1 MINKHNRMSR
11 LAVALVLA
19 LGAATVQAQ
28 TTSATLSGRVVGD
41 GGEPVA
47 GAEVTIE
54 HLPSGT
60 TTRAVTDSNGRYAS
74 RGLRVGGPY
83 KVTAIAEGMEGS
95 SQEDVYLVLG
105 DSAPVNIDLAAADAT
120 LDAVEVIGVAQATV
134 FSPDKIGAGTDISN
148 EQINSFPS
156 INRNLQDY
164 VRLDPR
170 ITQTDKGRNEI
181 SAGGQNTRYNA
192 IRVDGISINDTF
204 GLESNGL
211 SAPRQP
217 ISMDAIDAINVS
229 VATYDTAIAGG
240 TGAVINAVTKSG
252 TNEFH
257 GSVYSLYRDNDW
269 SGSTEGRPRPTIFDN
284 ELTYGLT
291 VGGPIIQDKL
301 FFFFNYEKFDGKD
314 QFDGLGAGF
323 GTSDSGATNRVNI
336 TTAQVNEIIDISRS
350 VWGFDPGTLALPSL
364 DTETEEYALKIDW
377 NISDRH
383 RANFRYAN
391 SDQSRPNLNNFGTNN
406 LALSTQ
412 SYVRDFEIKTYT
424 AQLFSDWNET
434 FSTEAKISYRDYSA
448 VRTPP
453 QDLPSIQVQV
463 GNASLFLGTEQNT
476 HANILETETLN
487 GYFLGNVYLGDHT
500 IKGGFDYEENEIY
513 NLFGRRINGV
523 YRFANI
529 AQYRA
534 GVSNQ
539 YQLFVPR
546 GNDLDNMAAEWSLEN
561 IGVFLQDTWSVN
573 SNLTVNFGVRMDR
586 PRTDE
591 DPLFNPAASA
601 AFGRRNDTSVGGE
614 LFQPRAGFNYTFDTE
629 RQTQLRGG
637 VGLFQGAAA
646 TVWLSNAYSNNG
658 LAYSDFFFGQGIQ
671 RFTPDP
677 RNQQSVLPA
686 GTPQTQSID
695 FVEEDIEQPS
705 VWKGNLALDHEL
717 PWWGMVA
724 SLEAVLTSVNKGLY
738 YQSLNVGAATAVGQD
753 GRLIYW
759 NTAGRNPACFDV
771 NGTPIANA
779 AAVATG
785 CARAVGTGFATNTSN
800 RANRNTAFN
809 DVILVRNTDK
819 GDGEQFTLSVQ
830 KPFGDDNWFWQASYT
845 YTNAREVSPLTSST
859 SGSNFLNNALF
870 QINEDDASTSSYEIR
885 DRFTFATS
893 YRHYFFENYKT
904 EFTLFYEGRSGKP
917 FSYVFDNDANG
928 DSIFGNDLL
937 YIPRGRG
944 DVRFGSQAE
953 EDAFFAFIES
963 NEYLRSR
970 MGQVAERNGDNSP
983 WVHTFD
989 VRISQEIPGFMDG
1002 HKGELFIDLQ
1012 NIGNMIKSDWGN
1024 INEVP
1029 FPLQRG
1035 VVEYGGIA
1043 PDGKYVYRFNTP
1055 DNLLIYD
1062 QRGVSRWSAQV
1073 GFKYSF

>member
-1 MINKHNRMSR
+1 MINKPNKMSR

-19 LGAATVQAQ
+19 LGGATVQAQ
-28 TTSATLSGRVVGD
+28 TTSATLSGRVVGE
-41 GGEPVA
+41 GGAPVA

-60 TTRAVTDSNGRYAS
+60 TTRAVTDANGRYTS

-83 KVTAIAEGMEGS
+83 KVTAVADGMEGS
-95 SQEDVYLVLG
+95 SQEDVYLALG
-105 DSAPVNIDLAAADAT
+105 DSAPVNLDMAAEDAT

-134 FSPDKIGAGTDISN
+134 FSPDKVGAGTDISN
-148 EQINSFPS
+148 DQINAFPS

-192 IRVDGISINDTF
+192 IRVDGISISDTF

-217 ISMDAIDAINVS
+217 ISMDAIDAINVAI
-229 VATYDTAIAGG
+229 ATYDTAISGG

-257 GSVYSLYRDNDW
+257 GSVYGQYRDNDW
-269 SGSTEGRPRPTIFDN
+269 SGSPPNAPRPTIFDS

-291 VGGPIIQDKL
+291 VGGPIIQDRL
-301 FFFFNYEKFDGKD
+301 FFFFNYEKFKGKD

-323 GTSDSGATNRVNI
+323 GTSDSTATNRVNI
-336 TTAQVNEIIDISRS
+336 TSAQVQEIIDISRS
-350 VWGFDPGTLALPSL
+350 VWGFDPGTLTLPSL

-377 NISDRH
+377 NISDKH

-391 SDQSRPNLNNFGTNN
+391 SDQSRPNLNNFGTAN

-453 QDLPSIQVQV
+453 ADLPSVQVVV
-463 GNASLFLGTEQNT
+463 GNANLFLGTEQNT

-487 GYFLGNVYLGDHT
+487 GYFLGNIYLGDHT
-500 IKGGFDYEENEIY
+500 IKAGFDYEENDIY

-523 YRFANI
+523 YRFASI

-534 GVSNQ
+534 GISNQ

-546 GNDLDNMAAEWSLEN
+546 GNDLDNMAAIWSLEN
-561 IGVFLQDTWSVN
+561 LGVFLQDTWAVN
-573 SNLTVNFGVRMDR
+573 GNLNVNFGVRMDR
-586 PRTDE
+586 PRTDN
-591 DPLFNPAASA
+591 DPLFNPVASA

-614 LFQPRAGFNYTFDTE
+614 LFQPRVGFNYTFDTE
-629 RQTQLRGG
+629 RRTQLRGG

-658 LAYSDFFFGQGIQ
+658 LAYSDFFFGSGIQ

-677 RNQQSVLPA
+677 NNQQSVLPA
-686 GTPQTQSID
+686 GTPATQSID

-717 PWWGMVA
+717 PWYGLVA

-738 YQSLNVGAATAVGQD
+738 YQTLNVGAPTAVGQD

-759 NTAGRNPACFDV
+759 NANGRNPA
-771 NGTPIANA
+771 NWNQA
-779 AAVATG
+779 
-785 CARAVGTGFATNTSN
+785 GTGTSVTA
-800 RANRNTAFN
+800 RANRDTRFN

-819 GDGEQFTLSVQ
+819 GDGEQLTLSVQ
-830 KPFGDDNWFWQASYT
+830 KPFDDDNWFWQASYT

-885 DRFTFATS
+885 DRFTFATT

-904 EFTLFYEGRSGKP
+904 EFTMFYEGRSGKP

-928 DSIFGNDLL
+928 DNIFGNDLL
-937 YIPRGRG
+937 YIPAGRG

-953 EDAFFAFIES
+953 EDAFFAFLEG
-963 NEYLRSR
+963 NEYLRSN

-989 VRISQEIPGFMDG
+989 IRILQEIPGFSDG
-1002 HKGELFIDLQ
+1002 HKGEVYVDIQ
-1012 NIGNMIKSDWGN
+1012 NIGNMFKRSWGN

-1055 DNLLIYD
+1055 DNLLLYD